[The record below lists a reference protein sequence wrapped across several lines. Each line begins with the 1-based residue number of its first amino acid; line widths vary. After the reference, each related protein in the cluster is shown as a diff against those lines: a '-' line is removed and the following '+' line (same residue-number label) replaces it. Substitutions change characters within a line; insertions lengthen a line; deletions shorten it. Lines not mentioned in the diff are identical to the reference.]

1 MPASFQL
8 AIDCIVGVDIRGV
21 CQLEVLDRGTLDD
34 NGLLQLDCTV
44 GVCVRWAWLDKAEPF
59 HVDCIVGVGVR
70 GGWHG
75 RGVLE

>member
-1 MPASFQL
+1 M
-8 AIDCIVGVDIRGV
+8 
-21 CQLEVLDRGTLDD
+21 DRGTFDD